1 MAGTLST
8 TLTTTTTRD
17 GRAWQPSYLLAIDSR
32 TCIGCG
38 RCFKV
43 CGRGVMELKGIDEDG
58 KLVALGDDDEDVEIE
73 RKIMTLADAG
83 ACIGCAA
90 CARACPKDCQ
100 THGLA

>member
-1 MAGTLST
+1 MEM
-8 TLTTTTTRD
+8 TLTTTVTRD
-17 GRAWQPSYLLAIDSR
+17 GRSWQPSYLLAINPV

-58 KLVALGDDDEDVEIE
+58 RLVALSDEDEDAEIE
-73 RKIMTLADAG
+73 RKIMTLVDAG

-100 THGLA
+100 THGFA